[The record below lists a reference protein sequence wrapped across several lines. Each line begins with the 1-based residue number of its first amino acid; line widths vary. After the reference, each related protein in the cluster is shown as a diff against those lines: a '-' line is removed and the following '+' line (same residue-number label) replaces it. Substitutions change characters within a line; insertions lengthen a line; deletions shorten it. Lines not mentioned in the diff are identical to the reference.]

1 MSNTFEELGVAET
14 SFLIELTREFVT
26 NAARNQLLG
35 QMPLTIP
42 EPCLRYAQSKKW
54 VTRDGKISS
63 TGLAVATSFLK
74 R

>member
-14 SFLIELTREFVT
+14 NFLIELTREFVT

-35 QMPLTIP
+35 QTPLTIP

-54 VTRDGKISS
+54 VTKDGKISS
-63 TGLAVATSFLK
+63 TGLSIATSFLK